1 MQPASQVRTYS
12 IRASYWP
19 RALLTRS
26 AAAVSAN
33 SAARAMM
40 LAARSPAMLVHSYP
54 SPLQP
59 SALLE
64 QAALASHGLAESQT
78 SPQQKSVPLTSAPRL
93 KPELQEQ
100 SKSSPSLAQEASAW
114 HGPVAQESTQQ
125 STPLP

>member
-19 RALLTRS
+19 RALLTRLRARVSLTRS

-54 SPLQP
+54 SPLKPSLQAQDWLP

-64 QAALASHGLAESQT
+64 QAAFPSHGLAESQT
-78 SPQQKSVPLTSAPRL
+78 SPQQKSVPLTM
-93 KPELQEQ
+93 
-100 SKSSPSLAQEASAW
+100 KSVIAIAGLTA
-114 HGPVAQESTQQ
+114 VAA
-125 STPLP
+125 